1 MELASYLEILM
12 YAAVL
17 TGNQEMKVFKLKEN
31 VFMIKRDD
39 LTGEWCSVV
48 VMETVMVLDIVT
60 VLQNVWSSIENK
72 RYTQPMLFLSIL
84 EVLISK

>member
-1 MELASYLEILM
+1 
-12 YAAVL
+12 
-17 TGNQEMKVFKLKEN
+17 MKVFKLKEN

-60 VLQNVWSSIENK
+60 VLQNVWSSIESK
-72 RYTQPMLFLSIL
+72 RYTWPMLFFVYFRSIN
-84 EVLISK
+84 

>member
-1 MELASYLEILM
+1 
-12 YAAVL
+12 
-17 TGNQEMKVFKLKEN
+17 MKVFKLKEN

-72 RYTQPMLFLSIL
+72 RYT
-84 EVLISK
+84 